1 MEQSGGQ
8 RSGDGSSSIIA
19 LCLGGFL
26 RVGTDEFV
34 IAQVACEKKRT
45 VWTSAFRLELPE
57 TNGFKNRFPSVRRKK
72 WEGLETKRGGM
83 ARGRV

>member
-72 WEGLETKRGGM
+72 WEGLESERGGI
-83 ARGRV
+83 APGRV